1 MWLRSCLFLRTTE
14 SPPPKAQKMYRKPAT
29 RRPGLAALLAALL
42 CAQGLSFLGAF
53 QGTQAQAE
61 VRRGSAKTDTS
72 EGSKTARHASVVESL
87 KNPVKTVSETID
99 DFYKGYPQPPV
110 LPMYRTFLVDFIT
123 QTHLSNVD
131 SRFQYDAIFALGMR
145 QYYNGL
151 MGNYDKLVM
160 SDESEKIWKSLVT
173 AVGMKP
179 DQVSAD
185 AEAVAKYASSTAPAE
200 ILKHMEGTEKPS
212 EGKVAAAFESIKS
225 SLYSITFSM
234 GLFRIME
241 LSGVEVTRANAE
253 EWAKALKIEP
263 TSKVTSDFETYKQN
277 QVKLQKAEE
286 MLREIEIREKK
297 KLAERLE
304 QKAKALAE
312 KAANK
317 ASEASEESK

>member
-1 MWLRSCLFLRTTE
+1 M
-14 SPPPKAQKMYRKPAT
+14 
-29 RRPGLAALLAALL
+29 LAALLAALL
-42 CAQGLSFLGAF
+42 GIQGWSFLGAF
-53 QGTQAQAE
+53 QRTQGQAT
-61 VRRGSAKTDTS
+61 R
-72 EGSKTARHASVVESL
+72 TARHASVVESL

-131 SRFQYDAIFALGMR
+131 SRFKYDAIFALGMR
-145 QYYNGL
+145 QYYTSL

-160 SDESEKIWKSLVT
+160 SEESEKIWKSLVV
-173 AVGMKP
+173 AIGMKP

-185 AEAVAKYASSTAPAE
+185 AEAAAKYASSTSPAD

-212 EGKVAAAFESIKS
+212 EGKVAAAFESIGS

-263 TSKVTSDFETYKQN
+263 TSKVTSDFETYKAN

-312 KAANK
+312 KAAK
-317 ASEASEESK
+317 ATEESK

>member
-1 MWLRSCLFLRTTE
+1 M
-14 SPPPKAQKMYRKPAT
+14 MYRKPAM
-29 RRPGLAALLAALL
+29 RRPGLAALLVAFLGF
-42 CAQGLSFLGAF
+42 QGWSFLGDF
-53 QGTQAQAE
+53 TGQAAAKATTPKAE
-61 VRRGSAKTDTS
+61 DGREEPKIAPKPPKIT
-72 EGSKTARHASVVESL
+72 RHASVVESL

-131 SRFQYDAIFALGMR
+131 SRFKYDAIFALGMR
-145 QYYNGL
+145 HYFTGL
-151 MGNYDKLVM
+151 MGQYDKLVM
-160 SDESEKIWKSLVT
+160 SEESEKIWKSLVE
-173 AVGMKP
+173 AIGLKP
-179 DQVSAD
+179 DQVQAD
-185 AEAVAKYASSTAPAE
+185 AEAVAAYASSTKPSE

-212 EGKVAAAFESIKS
+212 EKKVAAAFESIKS

-234 GLFRIME
+234 GLFRVME
-241 LSGVEVTRANAE
+241 LSGVELTRNNAE

-263 TSKVTSDFETYKQN
+263 PSKVTSDFETYKQN
-277 QVKLQKAEE
+277 QSKLQKAEE

-312 KAANK
+312 KAAK
-317 ASEASEESK
+317 KEPEPSEA